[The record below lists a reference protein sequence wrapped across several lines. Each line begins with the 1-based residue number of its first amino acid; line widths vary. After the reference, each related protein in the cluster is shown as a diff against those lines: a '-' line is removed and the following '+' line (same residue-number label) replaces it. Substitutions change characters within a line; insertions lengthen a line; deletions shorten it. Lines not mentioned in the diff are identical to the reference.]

1 METWCTEHFSRR
13 HSHRIEK
20 DTEHWKLNLRQLKKM
35 FLFQLHEDADV
46 LGFFFNNIKL
56 IKFIVKESKFSVEIV
71 SIHKKNK

>member
-35 FLFQLHEDADV
+35 LLFQLHEDADV
-46 LGFFFNNIKL
+46 LGVFFQQYQIDQVYCKR
-56 IKFIVKESKFSVEIV
+56 KQVFS
-71 SIHKKNK
+71 